1 MYGSALVYSMFDLFA
16 CICVFLYLSVSV
28 SMCLASLWMCMDP
41 APRAER
47 RGRRKRKGRP
57 GAKEACGAVEVVA
70 GGGWVGLKEEE
81 GNAMFGS
88 KA

>member
-1 MYGSALVYSMFDLFA
+1 MYGSALVYSMFDLLV
-16 CICVFLYLSVSV
+16 CICVFLHLSVSV
-28 SMCLASLWMCMDP
+28 SMRLASPWMCMDP

-47 RGRRKRKGRP
+47 RGRRKRRGRP
-57 GAKEACGAVEVVA
+57 GAKEACGV
-70 GGGWVGLKEEE
+70 GGWWGRVGLKEEE